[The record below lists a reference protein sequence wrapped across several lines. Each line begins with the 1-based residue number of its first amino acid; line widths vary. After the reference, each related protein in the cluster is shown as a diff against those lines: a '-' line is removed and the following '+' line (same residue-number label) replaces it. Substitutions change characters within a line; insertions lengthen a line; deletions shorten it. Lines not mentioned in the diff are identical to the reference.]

1 MKVLSAP
8 EKVTLNLTNRCNLNC
23 LYCAVSA
30 TKNAPGDLALEQ
42 WQSIIDELARIKVFH
57 LAISGGEPFLCRS
70 FLSILAHIHRHPFR
84 VSINTNATRM
94 DEKILSYLSCSKRL
108 DYIQVSLDGPNAEV
122 HDQIRGRGSFKKLV
136 SGVDLLRSY
145 DIPFY
150 YYVVVHKRNHRHLGA
165 IIHFCR
171 STGASQV
178 AFSTLVPQG
187 NALGHLN
194 DLLLPYDNQKQVE
207 DEMRRL
213 QNRYPHFVGGTLMQA
228 IDWMD
233 EISGMAGSRS
243 AAGGVNT
250 ITSCGGSIS
259 ECAIRPDGGVIPCD
273 RLWNY
278 TVGNVKEDSLQFI
291 WRHGQGFKKFRE
303 RYRRRIDSFAE
314 CRGCAYTDLCRGG
327 CPATPYGLGKGI
339 DGWDPLSCYRV
350 FVGEKESTIAQ
361 QDACYGNAAGH

>member
-70 FLSILAHIHRHPFR
+70 LLSILVHIHRHPFR

-122 HDQIRGRGSFKKLV
+122 HDQIRGLGSFKQLV
-136 SGVDLLRSY
+136 KGVDLLRSY
-145 DIPFY
+145 DIPFF
-150 YYVVVHKRNHRHLGA
+150 YYVVVHKSNQRHIGEMVR
-165 IIHFCR
+165 FGR

-194 DLLLPYDNQKQVE
+194 ELLLPYDDQKQVE

-213 QNRYPHFVGGTLMQA
+213 KNRYPHFVGGTLVQA
-228 IDWMD
+228 IEWMD
-233 EISGMAGSRS
+233 AITRRAGSRS
-243 AAGGVNT
+243 TVGGVN
-250 ITSCGGSIS
+250 IVTSCGGSIS

-273 RLWNY
+273 RLWQY
-278 TVGNVKEDSLQFI
+278 TVGDVKKNSLQFI

-314 CRGCAYTDLCRGG
+314 CRGCAYADLCRGG

-350 FVGEKESTIAQ
+350 FVGQKEFTIAQ